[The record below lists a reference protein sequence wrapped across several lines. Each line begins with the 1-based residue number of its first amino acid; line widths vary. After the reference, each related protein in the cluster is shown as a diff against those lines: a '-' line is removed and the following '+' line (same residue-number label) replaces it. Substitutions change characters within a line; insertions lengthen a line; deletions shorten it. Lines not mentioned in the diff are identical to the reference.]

1 MATHSLL
8 WCLSQLLHLLKSSL
22 KFWDLVDS
30 AVNALEE
37 AAGDETKEERKARRR
52 LVSGSHSTQFASR
65 LIFEL
70 FIYKLQRTAKQHA
83 AI

>member
-1 MATHSLL
+1 MFKAIAVLTR
-8 WCLSQLLHLLKSSL
+8 
-22 KFWDLVDS
+22 KFFEVFRLGWRQS
-30 AVNALEE
+30 NEHAVIE
-37 AAGDETKEERKARRR
+37 AAGDETKEEWKARRP

-70 FIYKLQRTAKQHA
+70 FIYKLQHTAKQHA